1 MESRDVDH
9 ADAGVSRT
17 AKTQPRR
24 TRRDKRP
31 DAMLRYLI
39 AHAEFDLA
47 LLFVKGQYLL
57 YQRVGKVL
65 RTKGVSPET
74 LYAAFAAELGD
85 SGWLTPDVM
94 RCGVGPAGAFA
105 VKFVAP
111 GKHLLHFDA
120 GNPSKPLLLT
130 VPLPPLVFAGVNV
143 PEGSN
148 RATYHVWA
156 MREATFR
163 PEAVLCHAPLPN
175 VYDDGRIC
183 WGENHPPEVALA
195 TIDQAWRLFISSLF
209 TGEMGEE
216 RSKEHPRDVRGLF
229 LALSGS
235 DRYPVEDLQPAVS
248 PHRSRFVSSREA
260 HTVEEAIE
268 KYILKEEQ
276 WQ

>member
-1 MESRDVDH
+1 MDVGRPGAAGNRMERGRAVHREGRPAYRMAGGRSNTVQKGGRSMESGNMDH

-17 AKTQPRR
+17 AQ
-24 TRRDKRP
+24 TRPGRKKPSQRP
-31 DAMLRYLI
+31 DALLRYLI

-120 GNPSKPLLLT
+120 GNPSK
-130 VPLPPLVFAGVNV
+130 
-143 PEGSN
+143 
-148 RATYHVWA
+148 
-156 MREATFR
+156 
-163 PEAVLCHAPLPN
+163 
-175 VYDDGRIC
+175 
-183 WGENHPPEVALA
+183 
-195 TIDQAWRLFISSLF
+195 
-209 TGEMGEE
+209 
-216 RSKEHPRDVRGLF
+216 
-229 LALSGS
+229 
-235 DRYPVEDLQPAVS
+235 
-248 PHRSRFVSSREA
+248 
-260 HTVEEAIE
+260 
-268 KYILKEEQ
+268 
-276 WQ
+276 